1 MKIFSRS
8 EYTNVANIIFGLFI
22 ELLILSKSFA
32 INCVECRYCHD
43 KKQYPINRNSSDF
56 PEDKYV
62 DPKCGV
68 SQFQI

>member
-8 EYTNVANIIFGLFI
+8 EYNNVTNIIFGLFI
-22 ELLILSKSFA
+22 QLLILSKSSA
-32 INCVECRYCHD
+32 TNCVECRFCH
-43 KKQYPINRNSSDF
+43 KEKRTPINRNCSDL
-56 PEDKYV
+56 PDEKYK